1 MKRRL
6 VVLGGMGF
14 VLAGIGAARAQ
25 SEPRVIELVAQ
36 RFRFEPGEIALKKGE
51 RVIIAIRS
59 LDFIHGMNIPAL
71 GIRQDLLPSRVTRI
85 ELQPKEAG
93 VIDFL
98 CDNFCGDGH
107 ETMHGRFVV
116 SP

>member
-1 MKRRL
+1 VKRRL
-6 VVLGGMGF
+6 LLVGAGLG
-14 VLAGIGAARAQ
+14 LAGLGAVRAQ
-25 SEPRVIELVAQ
+25 AEPRVIELVAQ
-36 RFRFEPGEIALKKGE
+36 RFRFEPEEIALKRGE

-59 LDFIHGMNIPAL
+59 LDFIHGMNIPSL
-71 GIRQDLLPSRVTRI
+71 GLRQDLLPSRVTRV

-116 SP
+116 SA